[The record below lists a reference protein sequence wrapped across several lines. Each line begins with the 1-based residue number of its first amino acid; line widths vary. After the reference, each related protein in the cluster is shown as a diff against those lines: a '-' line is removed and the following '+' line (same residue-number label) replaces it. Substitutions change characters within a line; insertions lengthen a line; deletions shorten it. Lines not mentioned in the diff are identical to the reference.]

1 MKWIKTGQKLNLAVR
16 NAGRLKEI
24 LGVFAKH
31 GFVDVL
37 TRMDLER
44 FIPARWRNWIDEA
57 AELSTEQRLRLAF
70 EELGPTF
77 TKLGQ
82 LLATRPD
89 LVPESFV
96 EEFAHLQD
104 DVRTLPFETIRTVVE
119 TELGKPLSEAFATFE
134 EVPIAAAS
142 IAQVH
147 AASLHTGERVVVKIQ
162 RPGIDRIID
171 HDIHLMEF
179 LAKMLEKYIPES
191 RVFAPSV
198 IVDEFFRS
206 LKQELDFF
214 IEANNLQRIRANLAV
229 YPEIVIPAV
238 HRNLSTKRVLTME
251 RLFGTPMR
259 DIEKV
264 KSEVKDLKRL
274 TVIAARAFFKTVMV
288 DGIFHGDLHG
298 GNIFILPDGRFGL
311 IDFGIVGRLSP
322 RSRQQL
328 SNMMLAIVT
337 EDYEA
342 LCIQYAELGAAG
354 PSVDF
359 DAFQREVRNTLAPY
373 MGLRLNEVN
382 AGQLLIEATKV
393 ATKYQIRIPGDWMMV
408 FRALFTMEG
417 MGRALD
423 PDFDMLELGRELM
436 QDLVKDQFSM
446 ERYSKEFI
454 WIGKDLL
461 GLAQVLPR
469 QLKWFLRKWNQ
480 DGFAFEIKSPELA
493 ELTIQLEKNQRRQSS
508 SIVAAG
514 LFIASA
520 ITLHFDDVNK
530 IFHYPLFAV
539 LTFVA
544 AIILWLRS

>member
-1 MKWIKTGQKLNLAVR
+1 MKWIKTGKQLNLAVK

-24 LGVFAKH
+24 LAVFTKH

-44 FIPARWRNWIDEA
+44 FIPARWQNWINEA
-57 AELSTEQRLRLAF
+57 AEHSTEERLRLAF

-77 TKLGQ
+77 VKLGQ

-96 EEFAHLQD
+96 EEFAQLQD
-104 DVRTLPFETIRTVVE
+104 HVKTLPFETIREVVE
-119 TELGKPLSEAFATFE
+119 SELGKPIAECFSSFQET
-134 EVPIAAAS
+134 PIAAAS

-147 AASLHTGERVVVKIQ
+147 AATLPTGEQVVVKIQ
-162 RPGIDRIID
+162 RPGIDRVID
-171 HDIHLMEF
+171 QDIHLMEF
-179 LAKMLEKYIPES
+179 LAKLLERYVPES
-191 RVFAPSV
+191 RVVGPSIV
-198 IVDEFFRS
+198 VDEFFRS
-206 LKQELDFF
+206 LRQELDFF
-214 IEANNLQRIRANLAV
+214 IEANNLQRMKDNLASF
-229 YPEIVIPAV
+229 PEIMIPQV
-238 HRNLSTKRVLTME
+238 YRGYSTKRVLTME
-251 RLFGTPMR
+251 RFYGTPMK
-259 DIEKV
+259 DIERV
-264 KSEVKDLKRL
+264 KAENSDLKRL
-274 TVIAARAFFKTVMV
+274 NVIGARAFFKTVMV

-298 GNIFILPDGRFGL
+298 GNIFVMPGGKLGL

-337 EDYEA
+337 EDFEA
-342 LCIQYAELGAAG
+342 LCIQYAELGASG

-373 MGLRLNEVN
+373 MGLKINEVN
-382 AGQLLIEATKV
+382 TGQLLIEATKV

-417 MGRALD
+417 MGRSLD
-423 PDFDMLELGRELM
+423 PEFDMLDLGRELM
-436 QDLVKDQFSM
+436 QDLVKDQFSID
-446 ERYSKEFI
+446 RYSKEFV
-454 WIGKDLL
+454 WIGKDLMS
-461 GLAQVLPR
+461 LAQVLPR

-480 DGFAFEIKSPELA
+480 DGFAFEIKSPEL
-493 ELTIQLEKNQRRQSS
+493 EGLTIQLEKNQKRQSS

-520 ITLHFDDVNK
+520 ISLHFEDVNR

-539 LTFVA
+539 VTFVA
-544 AIILWLRS
+544 AIILWLKS

>member
-1 MKWIKTGQKLNLAVR
+1 MKWIKTGKKLNLAVK

-24 LGVFAKH
+24 LSVFTKH

-44 FIPARWRNWIDEA
+44 FIPARWQNWINEA
-57 AELSTEQRLRLAF
+57 AEHSTEERLRLAF

-77 TKLGQ
+77 VKLGQ

-96 EEFAHLQD
+96 QEFAQLQD
-104 DVRTLPFETIRTVVE
+104 HVKTLPFETIREVVE
-119 TELGKPLSEAFATFE
+119 SELGKPIAECFSSFQET
-134 EVPIAAAS
+134 PIAAAS

-147 AASLHTGERVVVKIQ
+147 AATLPTGEQVVVKIQ
-162 RPGIDRIID
+162 RPGIDRVID
-171 HDIHLMEF
+171 QDIHLMEF
-179 LAKMLEKYIPES
+179 LAKLLERYVPES
-191 RVFAPSV
+191 RVIGPSIV
-198 IVDEFFRS
+198 VDEFFRT
-206 LKQELDFF
+206 LRQELDFY
-214 IEANNLQRIRANLAV
+214 IEANNLQRMKENLASF
-229 YPEIVIPAV
+229 PEIMIPQVYRAF
-238 HRNLSTKRVLTME
+238 STKRVLTME
-251 RLFGTPMR
+251 RFFGTPMK
-259 DIEKV
+259 DIERV
-264 KSEVKDLKRL
+264 KAEYTDLKRL
-274 TVIAARAFFKTVMV
+274 NVIGARAFFKSVMV

-298 GNIFILPDGRFGL
+298 GNIFIMPGGKLGL

-337 EDYEA
+337 EDFEA

-359 DAFQREVRNTLAPY
+359 DAFQREVRNSLAPY
-373 MGLRLNEVN
+373 MGLKINEVN
-382 AGQLLIEATKV
+382 TGQLLIEATKV

-417 MGRALD
+417 MGRSLD
-423 PDFDMLELGRELM
+423 PEFDMLELGRELM
-436 QDLVKDQFSM
+436 QDLVKDQFSID
-446 ERYSKEFI
+446 RYSKEFV
-454 WIGKDLL
+454 WIGKDLMS
-461 GLAQVLPR
+461 LAQVLPR

-480 DGFAFEIKSPELA
+480 DGFAFEIKSPEL
-493 ELTIQLEKNQRRQSS
+493 EGLTIQLEKNQKRQSS

-520 ITLHFDDVNK
+520 ISLHFEDVNR
-530 IFHYPLFAV
+530 IFHYPLIAV
-539 LTFVA
+539 VTFVA
-544 AIILWLRS
+544 AIILWLKS